1 MATKLEKLDNEWIT
15 ELIDDLIVNSR
26 YYKEA

>member
-1 MATKLEKLDNEWIT
+1 MATKLETMDNEWIV